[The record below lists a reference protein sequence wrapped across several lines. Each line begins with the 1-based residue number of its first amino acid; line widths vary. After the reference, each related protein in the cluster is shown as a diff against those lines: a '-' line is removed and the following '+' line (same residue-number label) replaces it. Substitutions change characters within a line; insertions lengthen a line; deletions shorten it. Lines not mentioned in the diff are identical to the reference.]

1 MLSAKLL
8 IPAVAGLALVA
19 FAGGKQA
26 AAKSGDKPGA
36 QSVPPPDLMAKIA
49 AAFQAADPGQCRALA
64 DEVERAGFKAQADDL
79 RAFAKKV
86 EDAIKATPATKPPA
100 QATLPPSVPGAV
112 PSPQPPLAPQTAVP
126 AGFPPAPA
134 GVPVTVL
141 PEIVER
147 AGPTA
152 AQRMLA
158 GKTALMLSKS
168 AKGRE
173 DQSLVTAFQQQAIDL
188 NQPPG
193 GAFGSVPSKA
203 DGKYGPKSALQLA
216 RHYGIVPPKPF
227 YWSKTNWHADKLA
240 YRAEMAKLAGV
251 DPQRADEWL
260 NAGKVL

>member
-112 PSPQPPLAPQTAVP
+112 PSPQPPLAPS
-126 AGFPPAPA
+126 APA
-134 GVPVTVL
+134 GAPPITVL
-141 PEIVER
+141 PEVVVS
-147 AGPTA
+147 AQGPTQS
-152 AQRMLA
+152 QRLLA

-168 AKGRE
+168 SKGRE
-173 DQSLVTAFQQQAIDL
+173 DKPLVGAFQSQELMAGHG
-188 NQPPG
+188 PG
-193 GAFGSVPSKA
+193 GAFGDVPSKA
-203 DGKYGPKSALQLA
+203 DELYGPKTALQLA

-227 YWSKTNWHADKLA
+227 YWSKNDWLNQKKN
-240 YRAEMAKLAGV
+240 YRAEMQRFAAV
-251 DPQRADEWL
+251 DPQRADEWT